1 MAYVDFKDLTRI
13 TASDTILRD
22 KVFDIAT
29 NPKYD
34 GYQMSPA
41 PVVYTF
47 LTEKASNSCIK
58 NESIWNK
65 ELA

>member
-1 MAYVDFKDLTRI
+1 MAYVDFKDLIRI

-41 PVVYTF
+41 PMVYTF
-47 LTEKASNSCIK
+47 FDKKSF
-58 NESIWNK
+58 
-65 ELA
+65 